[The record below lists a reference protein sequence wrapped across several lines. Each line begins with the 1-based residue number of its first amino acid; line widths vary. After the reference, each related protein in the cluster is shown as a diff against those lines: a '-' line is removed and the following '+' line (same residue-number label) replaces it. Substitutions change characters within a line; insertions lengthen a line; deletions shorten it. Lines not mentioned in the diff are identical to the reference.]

1 LIALAPLA
9 ALALAAA
16 SPAPSA
22 ECRLPPLRDAPRP
35 FGPGELLAYD
45 FDVMGVVKAGS
56 LSLAVEPKMARGT
69 ILPLRGRIKNS
80 SVFAKI
86 RRVKGY
92 GLSWVGSQDL
102 RPQRYRDE
110 TEEDGVRKT
119 TDTRLDVEGPITM
132 EWAFGEKKGTSTL
145 QPERDVMDLLSFVY
159 YLRAASL
166 RAGQE
171 LCVDLVAN
179 RRFWR
184 MRATVVPGTE
194 RVESPAGV
202 FQTIRIDA
210 VLTRADG
217 TGGRRPVHLWFSTD
231 ERRLPVAVVSE
242 VDLGPVRAILTRTS
256 ASNAPP
262 SQP

>member
-1 LIALAPLA
+1 MIALATAA
-9 ALALAAA
+9 ALALTAA
-16 SPAPSA
+16 SP
-22 ECRLPPLRDAPRP
+22 ECGLPPLRDAPRP

-56 LSLAVEPKMARGT
+56 LSLAVEPRMARGT
-69 ILPLRGRIKNS
+69 LLPLRGRIKNS
-80 SVFAKI
+80 SVFAKV

-92 GLSWVGSQDL
+92 GLSWVAARDL

-119 TDTRLDVEGPITM
+119 TDTRLDGKGPVTM

-145 QPERDVMDLLSFVY
+145 EPEREVMDILSFVY
-159 YLRAASL
+159 YLRAAAL
-166 RAGQE
+166 RPGQE
-171 LCVDLVAN
+171 ICVDLVAN

-184 MRATVVPGTE
+184 MRATVVPGQE

-202 FQTIRIDA
+202 FQTVRVDA

-217 TGGRRPVHLWFSTD
+217 TGGKRPVHLWFSTD

-242 VDLGPVRAILTRTS
+242 VDLGPVRAILSRAT
-256 ASNAPP
+256 ASNAPA